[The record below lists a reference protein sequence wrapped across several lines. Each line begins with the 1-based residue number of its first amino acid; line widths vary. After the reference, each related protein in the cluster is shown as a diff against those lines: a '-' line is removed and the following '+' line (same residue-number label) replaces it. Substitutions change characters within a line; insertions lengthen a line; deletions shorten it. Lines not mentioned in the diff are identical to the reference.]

1 MPVKTAP
8 PAPKKT
14 VEVPLSPSAAAA
26 AAEENPWHQAMAQL
40 DRAAAHM
47 NIEPF
52 ILDRLRHPKRTLT
65 VSIPVRMDDGTV
77 KIFEGYR
84 VHHNMDRGPAK
95 GGIRYHPS
103 VSLDEVKALAFWMTM
118 KCAVVN
124 LPYGG
129 AKGGVVCNPKE
140 MSIGEIERMTRRFT
154 TEIASFIGPDK
165 DIPAPDVNT
174 NPQIMSW
181 LMDTYSQIHGSSVPG
196 VVTGKPVDIGGSLG
210 RQEATGRGVFYVTR
224 ELATLERFDLRGQRV
239 AIQGF
244 GNVGGNA
251 ARIFQERGCR
261 VVGVSDVGGGLYRA
275 SGLDV
280 EAIWRWRQKHGSIE
294 KYPDA
299 EKVAADK
306 FVEVPCDIL
315 IPAAMENTITKANA
329 GKIQAKYIVE
339 GANGPTTT
347 EADEILAKR
356 GIMVVPDILA
366 NAGGVTVSYFEW
378 VQDIQAFF
386 WSEKDVNAKLQDII
400 VKAMREVYEIHK
412 REKVDMRLAAF
423 ILGLNRLAAAVRMR
437 GLFP

>member
-210 RQEATGRGVFYVTR
+210 RQEATGRGVFYDTR

>member
-1 MPVKTAP
+1 
-8 PAPKKT
+8 
-14 VEVPLSPSAAAA
+14 
-26 AAEENPWHQAMAQL
+26 
-40 DRAAAHM
+40 
-47 NIEPF
+47 
-52 ILDRLRHPKRTLT
+52 
-65 VSIPVRMDDGTV
+65 
-77 KIFEGYR
+77 
-84 VHHNMDRGPAK
+84 
-95 GGIRYHPS
+95 
-103 VSLDEVKALAFWMTM
+103 
-118 KCAVVN
+118 
-124 LPYGG
+124 
-129 AKGGVVCNPKE
+129 
-140 MSIGEIERMTRRFT
+140 
-154 TEIASFIGPDK
+154 
-165 DIPAPDVNT
+165 
-174 NPQIMSW
+174 
-181 LMDTYSQIHGSSVPG
+181 